1 MKRRHFNL
9 ALAATSVSLAAQ
21 PFTAQAQSSQEARG
35 PGGYPDKPI
44 KLIVPYPAGGIVDV
58 VMRAASEP
66 VSNGMSNRILI
77 DNKPGADGRIGMEL
91 AAKSAAD
98 GYTLFSS
105 TPLLATGEH
114 LMADMKG
121 RFSEFTAVYGIAAPA
136 AVYVVPSNFPARTL
150 KEFVALAT
158 SKPGEFN
165 VVNPG
170 SGSSN
175 HLAQEL
181 LFEMTGIKLTN
192 VPYKGQPPALPDIA
206 QGTMHFALI
215 SQSLALPLIKSG
227 KLKPLAVNSSKRTRS
242 LPDVPTIA
250 EAGFPDALVLPWYGI
265 SVPAKTPPAIIQFL
279 SDRFQ
284 KALALPENRAK
295 LEAMDAE
302 ILDLP
307 AARYQ
312 ALIDSEFKRWGA
324 LIKKRNIQA
333 N

>member
-1 MKRRHFNL
+1 MKRRQFNS
-9 ALAATSVSLAAQ
+9 AVAAASVSLAAQ
-21 PFTAQAQSSQEARG
+21 PFAVLAQSNQEVRG
-35 PGGYPDKPI
+35 PGGYPDKPV

-58 VMRAASEP
+58 VMRAAAEP

-77 DNKPGADGRIGMEL
+77 DNRPGADGRIGMEI

-98 GYTLFSS
+98 GYTLFAS

-114 LMADMKG
+114 LMTDMKG
-121 RFSEFTAVYGIAAPA
+121 RYSEFTAVYGIAAPPS
-136 AVYVVPSNFPARTL
+136 VYVVPSNFPVRTL
-150 KEFVALAT
+150 KEFVTLAA

-165 VVNPG
+165 APNPG
-170 SGSSN
+170 TGSSH
-175 HLAQEL
+175 HLSQEL

-192 VPYKGQPPALPDIA
+192 IPYKGQPPALPDIA
-206 QGTMHFALI
+206 QGTTHFGLI

-227 KLKPLAVNSSKRTRS
+227 KLKPLAVTSSKRTRS

-250 EAGFPDALVLPWYGI
+250 EAGYPEALVLSWYGI
-265 SVPAKTPPAIIQFL
+265 SAPAKTPPAVIQFL

-284 KALALPENRAK
+284 KVLAIPENRAK
-295 LEAMDAE
+295 LESMDAE

-312 ALIDSEFKRWGA
+312 ALIDSEFKRWGP
-324 LIKKRNIQA
+324 LIKKRGIQA
-333 N
+333 G